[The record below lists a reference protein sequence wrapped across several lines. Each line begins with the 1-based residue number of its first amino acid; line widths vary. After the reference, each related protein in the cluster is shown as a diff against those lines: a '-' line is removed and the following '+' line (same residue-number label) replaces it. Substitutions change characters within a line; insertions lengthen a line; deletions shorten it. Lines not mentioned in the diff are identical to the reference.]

1 MTAHQRIWPVILSGG
16 SGTRL
21 WPLSRAGSPKFL
33 HDLTGS
39 GRTLIQATVD
49 RLRVLA
55 GERVL
60 VVTGAAHADAVRE
73 HVRAA
78 LDSGTPLT
86 LSDERGHSVTVPASA
101 IGYVDIA
108 AEQKGRVG
116 FGG

>member
-1 MTAHQRIWPVILSGG
+1 MEVRIGVQNVARELVIDS
-16 SGTRL
+16 
-21 WPLSRAGSPKFL
+21 
-33 HDLTGS
+33 H
-39 GRTLIQATVD
+39 
-49 RLRVLA
+49 
-55 GERVL
+55 EN
-60 VVTGAAHADAVRE
+60 ADAVRE

>member
-1 MTAHQRIWPVILSGG
+1 MEVRIGVQNVAREVVIDS
-16 SGTRL
+16 
-21 WPLSRAGSPKFL
+21 
-33 HDLTGS
+33 H
-39 GRTLIQATVD
+39 
-49 RLRVLA
+49 
-55 GERVL
+55 EN
-60 VVTGAAHADAVRE
+60 ADAVRE
-73 HVRAA
+73 YVRAA